1 MRLLTFLEYCAIVV
15 GIIAMAAARLF
26 AIPKGFHLGLFLI
39 GAGIALGGL
48 ESLATRRMSFRTSN
62 EAGEDYAGAPA
73 VIWGFMALLVGA
85 AVIAAAYLMD
95 AGLWRNAV
103 NYLTRRPGAVLA
115 GGGLVI
121 AGAGALLIFN
131 RSGRRGVW
139 WILLMR
145 IPKTIVGLV
154 LVVTGLAGVAL
165 GVWEWL
171 DPRAFDRIARATWE
185 RFDVLRSLD
194 RFWKG
199 IFGSRG

>member
-1 MRLLTFLEYCAIVV
+1 MRLLPFLEYWAIVV
-15 GIIAMAAARLF
+15 GIVAIPAAKLF
-26 AIPKGFHLGLFLI
+26 AIPKGFHLGVFLI

-48 ESLATRRMSFRTSN
+48 ESLATRRMSFRASS

-73 VIWGFMALLVGA
+73 VIWGLMALLVGA

-103 NYLTRRPGAVLA
+103 NYLTRRPGPVLA

-121 AGAGALLIFN
+121 AGAGALLMFN
-131 RSGRRGVW
+131 RSGRRGAW
-139 WILLMR
+139 WILLVR
-145 IPKTIVGLV
+145 IPKTLVGLA
-154 LVVTGLAGVAL
+154 LVVAGIAGVAL

-171 DPRAFDRIARATWE
+171 DPRSFERIARATWE
-185 RFDVLRSLD
+185 RFDVLRGLD

-199 IFGSRG
+199 IFSSRR